1 MVQVVWMV
9 NKNNT
14 TAYTPT
20 QQWHQ
25 IIDHWKISAVAYSLS
40 ESQGVK
46 LCFYKKIIEGWWDD
60 EWQIQ
65 LFKLYHSQF
74 AFAATAV
81 TQHLGREADLV

>member
-1 MVQVVWMV
+1 MQDMKWPLPPGYIFLKLFQTVQVVWIL

-14 TAYTPT
+14 IAYPPT

-46 LCFYKKIIEGWWDD
+46 LCFYKKNIEGW
-60 EWQIQ
+60 
-65 LFKLYHSQF
+65 
-74 AFAATAV
+74 
-81 TQHLGREADLV
+81 